1 VSSDPE
7 LEKRL
12 QEGIA
17 LARTGER
24 AAARAILE
32 EVVSADPY
40 NETAWLWMAAV
51 ATTNAGRR
59 EALEIALEINPANR
73 EAREALNRLGGPRAR
88 RKAEEAQDI
97 ARRIGSDEVISE
109 ADFQPVIKRPAEPE
123 PEPELS
129 QEEQA
134 ALLTRD
140 LLAAARAEQTEAE
153 KAAVP
158 PPAAPLPA
166 GEEAPEAGAVEEKVV
181 EVYVPPPVE
190 RARGRWL
197 AGAAIVLAAAAVIAL
212 AGSLLGGGGAWLT
225 PSTPT
230 PDFATRLALL
240 ATDTP
245 TYDPARI
252 ITGPAPVTP
261 LPATWTPSHTP
272 SPTAT
277 FTPSPLPPAPESYSL
292 VFSRRGPDEEVYRLA
307 TVRGDGAG
315 LETLTSGEGDDRA
328 PAPGPG
334 GRRLVYVT
342 TVDGGRQLAALLLPG
357 PPEARR
363 TATPTPDPAQPAP
376 PEDAGPAIITRLR
389 NARRVNSPSWSPDG
403 FRIVFSASVNGEE
416 DIYLTDVDGTSFAR
430 LTANAGVIDR
440 DPAWSPDGQTIVF
453 VSDRDGSG
461 QTELYRMRPDGTEVV
476 RLTDS
481 QGSSYSPAWS
491 PDGREIVFVSDRDR
505 DADLYLMN
513 ADGSNERLLTRNDSA
528 EDRDPAWS
536 PDGRWIVFSSN
547 RDSENFRLFL
557 IDPYSGEVSPVT
569 TGADDAI
576 EAAWL
581 PQIARP

>member
-1 VSSDPE
+1 MSSNPE
-7 LEKRL
+7 LDKRL
-12 QEGIA
+12 KEGIA
-17 LARTGER
+17 LARTGQR

-32 EVVSADPY
+32 EIVAADPY

-51 ATTNAGRR
+51 VSTNAERR

-109 ADFQPVIKRPAEPE
+109 ADFQPVIERPPEPEPE

-129 QEEQA
+129 PEEQSA
-134 ALLTRD
+134 ALIRD
-140 LLAAARAEQTEAE
+140 LIAAARAEQAEAE
-153 KAAVP
+153 AVP
-158 PPAAPLPA
+158 VSPLL
-166 GEEAPEAGAVEEKVV
+166 GSEEAPEAEAVEEKVV
-181 EVYVPPPVE
+181 EVYVPDVA
-190 RARGRWL
+190 RARRWRWL
-197 AGAAIVLAAAAVIAL
+197 VGAAMLLLAAAGIAL
-212 AGSLLGGGGAWLT
+212 AALLPGGGIVWWAA
-225 PSTPT
+225 TPT

-245 TYDPARI
+245 TYNSVI
-252 ITGPAPVTP
+252 IVTGPPRATL

-272 SPTAT
+272 SPLPS
-277 FTPSPLPPAPESYSL
+277 FTPSPPPPSPGSYSL
-292 VFSRRGPDEEVYRLA
+292 VFSQRAPEEGAYRLA
-307 TVRGDGAG
+307 TVRGDGTG
-315 LETLTSGEGDDRA
+315 LATLTPGQDDDRA

-334 GRRLVYVT
+334 GRRLLYIT
-342 TVDGGRQLAALLLPG
+342 TVEGERQIALLLLPG

-363 TATPTPDPAQPAP
+363 TATPTPDPEQPAAE
-376 PEDAGPAIITRLR
+376 PEAVRPLILTSLR
-389 NARRVNSPSWSPDG
+389 NADRLSSPSWSPDG
-403 FRIVFSASVNGEE
+403 FRIVFSARVNGEE
-416 DIYLTDVDGTSFAR
+416 DIYLTDVEGASLVR
-430 LTANAGVIDR
+430 LTANSRIIDR

-453 VSDRDGSG
+453 VSDRDGRG
-461 QTELYRMRPDGTEVV
+461 QTELYCMRPDGTDVV

-481 QGSSYSPAWS
+481 QGSSYAPAWS
-491 PDGREIVFVSDRDR
+491 PDGRQIVFVSDRDR

-513 ADGSNERLLTRNDSA
+513 ADGSNEVLLTRNDDA

-547 RDSENFRLFL
+547 RESENFRLYL
-557 IDPYSGEVSPVT
+557 IDPYSGEILPVT
-569 TGADDAI
+569 AGADDAI

-581 PQIARP
+581 PEVARR